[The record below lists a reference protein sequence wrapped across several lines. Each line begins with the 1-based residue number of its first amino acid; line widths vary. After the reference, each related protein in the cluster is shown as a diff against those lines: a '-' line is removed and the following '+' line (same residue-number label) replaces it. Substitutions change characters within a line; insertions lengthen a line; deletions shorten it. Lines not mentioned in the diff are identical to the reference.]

1 MDLLLSWSCW
11 LLSISVPSLLPFLLF
26 YFVLPRPLDPIM
38 AIYQLW
44 FTEPQGLLKGKEKR
58 SSQITHVE
66 FMPWSICL
74 GDVRGDRTVPVPVSS
89 MIVQRILSVPG
100 HFKKQIMVRS
110 FFSSQSYR
118 WSIRKLWFSKTFR
131 PSVQVRIA
139 KINKQ
144 NRHQIPPFLLHFIVC
159 MCPPVFHE
167 LLCWGAVGVQYVLCS
182 LKNHNH

>member
-1 MDLLLSWSCW
+1 MAFTLRYDFSQINCTPNVSPARPSSAKIANEPSWLC
-11 LLSISVPSLLPFLLF
+11 F
-26 YFVLPRPLDPIM
+26 YFLC
-38 AIYQLW
+38 
-44 FTEPQGLLKGKEKR
+44 T
-58 SSQITHVE
+58 
-66 FMPWSICL
+66 SIA
-74 GDVRGDRTVPVPVSS
+74 
-89 MIVQRILSVPG
+89 QRILSVPG

-159 MCPPVFHE
+159 MCPCFPWAPVLRGSGCSVRAVLSEKSRSLISTF
-167 LLCWGAVGVQYVLCS
+167 LLRRRRNVCAFQKSTCAYKRGER
-182 LKNHNH
+182 KP